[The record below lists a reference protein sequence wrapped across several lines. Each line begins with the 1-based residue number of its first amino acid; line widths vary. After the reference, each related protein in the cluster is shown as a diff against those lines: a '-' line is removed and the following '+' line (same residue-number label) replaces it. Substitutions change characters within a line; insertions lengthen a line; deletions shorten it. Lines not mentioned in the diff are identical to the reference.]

1 MKTLADSIMRYAGHA
16 GQFWHQDIEV
26 VALTAAAIGVASHVL
41 YWSRGLKAPQSARI
55 FYFHLIAF
63 ALVSAGA
70 ISSDGLVR
78 GMLASWAVCGSYL
91 VALFTSMT
99 IYRVFFHRLSRFP
112 GPFPARVSKM
122 YSLWLARNGKTY
134 QEIVDI
140 CDKYGD
146 IVRTG
151 RLCSV

>member
-1 MKTLADSIMRYAGHA
+1 MRYAG
-16 GQFWHQDIEV
+16 QFWLQDTDV
-26 VALTAAAIGVASHVL
+26 LALTAAAVGVASHVL
-41 YWSRGLKAPQSARI
+41 YWSHGLKAPQSAQI

-63 ALVSAGA
+63 ALISAGA
-70 ISSDGLVR
+70 ISSDGLVP
-78 GMLASWAVCGSYL
+78 GILASWAVCGSYL
-91 VALFTSMT
+91 AALFTSMT
-99 IYRVFFHRLSRFP
+99 VYRVFFHRLSRFP
-112 GPFPARVSKM
+112 GPFPAKVSKM

-151 RLCSV
+151 RLSYVQCSFFDMG